1 MTRSLSFVFCKPSV
15 RAACSIQNSGRSV
28 RPDHGLREDSPHNPR
43 PDAPIGTAQH
53 SRIPSTSTF
62 EATPSPSPSRSFVA
76 LCSFS
81 GFSPVGMTYL
91 ALVLM
96 QSSRAVITAPPS
108 LPANVSS
115 LLPGVMLDYGSYTL
129 QAAALFTRYF
139 VDNVA
144 RVLVMCELGSARKPR
159 LKLGFESYGLLKPQA
174 ELSRTAQA
182 ELELGSA

>member
-1 MTRSLSFVFCKPSV
+1 MPSADSPSV
-15 RAACSIQNSGRSV
+15 RAACSIQNSGRPV
-28 RPDHGLREDSPHNPR
+28 RPDYGLREDSPHNPR

-108 LPANVSS
+108 LPVNPLRSS
-115 LLPGVMLDYGSYTL
+115 LGI
-129 QAAALFTRYF
+129 
-139 VDNVA
+139 
-144 RVLVMCELGSARKPR
+144 
-159 LKLGFESYGLLKPQA
+159 LLTMSPDCLMA
-174 ELSRTAQA
+174 CYPTP
-182 ELELGSA
+182 